1 MINIHKA
8 VKRLPESVPTKYP
21 LTLPLFALSCSAF
34 QDIALITGAGS
45 GIGRATALAFARA
58 GASGL
63 HLADVNRGRLE
74 ETRKDVSAEAT
85 NPQFKAYTSEAD
97 LSKEDQ
103 VVRMVQDAANN
114 FGRID
119 YAANIAGISETTPES
134 TADISVTTYDQIHNV
149 NARGVFLCMREQ
161 LKVMRDQEAVSR
173 IPGRPGVRGAIVN
186 MSSIYGFYVASKH
199 TVVGLTKAAAI
210 SHSVDSIR
218 VNAVCP
224 GYIDTPMVESVKE
237 HLDFPTLLKM
247 AVPMKRLGMAEEIAD
262 VVVFL
267 SSERASFVTGHSLIA
282 DGGATSI

>member
-1 MINIHKA
+1 MF
-8 VKRLPESVPTKYP
+8 SVPGV
-21 LTLPLFALSCSAF
+21 
-34 QDIALITGAGS
+34 ALITGAGS

-63 HLADVNRGRLE
+63 HLADVNRVRLD
-74 ETRKDVSAEAT
+74 ETRKD
-85 NPQFKAYTSEAD
+85 FKVYTSEAD

-119 YAANIAGISETTPES
+119 YAANIAGICEKTPAS
-134 TADISVTTYDQIHNV
+134 TADTSVDTYDQINNI

-161 LKVMRDQEAVSR
+161 LKVMRDQEAVAR

-186 MSSIYGFYVASKH
+186 MSSMYGCVASGRFTSYVTSKH
-199 TVVGLTKAAAI
+199 AVIGLTKAAETAI
-210 SHSVDSIR
+210 SHSVDGIR

-224 GYIDTPMVESVKE
+224 GFIDTPMVESVGE
-237 HLDFPTLLKM
+237 HFDFRAVLEM
-247 AVPMKRLGMAEEIAD
+247 AVPMKRFGVAEEIAD
-262 VVVFL
+262 VIIFL

-282 DGGATSI
+282 DGGTSIL

>member
-1 MINIHKA
+1 MF
-8 VKRLPESVPTKYP
+8 SVPG
-21 LTLPLFALSCSAF
+21 
-34 QDIALITGAGS
+34 IALITGAGS

-74 ETRKDVSAEAT
+74 ETRKDVSVEAA

-119 YAANIAGISETTPES
+119 YAANIAGICESTPAS
-134 TADISVTTYDQIHNV
+134 TADTSVATYDQTNGI

-161 LKVMRDQEAVSR
+161 LRVMRDQEAVAR

-186 MSSIYGFYVASKH
+186 MSSIYGCVGSGKFTSYVASKH
-199 TVVGLTKAAAI
+199 AVVGLTKAAAI
-210 SHSVDSIR
+210 SHSVDGIR

-224 GYIDTPMVESVKE
+224 GFVDTPMAESGKE
-237 HLDFPTLLKM
+237 HFDFRALLEM
-247 AVPMKRLGMAEEIAD
+247 AVPMKRFGMAEEIAD

-267 SSERASFVTGHSLIA
+267 SSERASFVTGHSFIA
-282 DGGATSI
+282 DGGTTIV